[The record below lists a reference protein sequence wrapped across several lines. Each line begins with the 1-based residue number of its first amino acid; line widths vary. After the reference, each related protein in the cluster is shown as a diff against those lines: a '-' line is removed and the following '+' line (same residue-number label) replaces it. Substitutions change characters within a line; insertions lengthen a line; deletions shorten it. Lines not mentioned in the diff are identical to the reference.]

1 MWDGKSSV
9 GSWRRHFR
17 SPESPI
23 HTKLLNLVFTPMF
36 GEFHALST
44 RVIAVSC
51 PAPPCPS
58 PSHLLHSVSVLG
70 THCSSVNICCM
81 DELVCAPS
89 LCAFLNLAC
98 PSPAPPHL
106 VDSSLW
112 SLYLGCDPDD
122 VSPYVGGAEGSVTL
136 FTAAFILPDLQLSH
150 HSVTIHSHTCF
161 HHQLVAWAPQG
172 QKMGLDTI
180 GFSVP
185 SAMPGLCQQLNL
197 TPTIKHN
204 CGRDPNIL
212 LCS

>member
-1 MWDGKSSV
+1 
-9 GSWRRHFR
+9 
-17 SPESPI
+17 
-23 HTKLLNLVFTPMF
+23 MF
-36 GEFHALST
+36 GEFHAPFQRHCCFL
-44 RVIAVSC
+44 SC
-51 PAPPCPS
+51 PLHAPS

-70 THCSSVNICCM
+70 THCAHSVNICCM

-89 LCAFLNLAC
+89 LCAFPQPGMSLSC
-98 PSPAPPHL
+98 PSSSDWLFL
-106 VDSSLW
+106 VKPLLGLW
-112 SLYLGCDPDD
+112 SWWRFPLCGR
-122 VSPYVGGAEGSVTL
+122 GWGSVTL

-161 HHQLVAWAPQG
+161 HHQLVSSSRA
-172 QKMGLDTI
+172 KMGLDTI